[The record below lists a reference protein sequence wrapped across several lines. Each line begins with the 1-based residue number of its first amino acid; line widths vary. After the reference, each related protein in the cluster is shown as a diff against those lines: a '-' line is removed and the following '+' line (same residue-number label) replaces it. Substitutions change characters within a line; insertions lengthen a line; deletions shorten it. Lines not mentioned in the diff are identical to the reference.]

1 MIIEYKVRFG
11 SEPSKNKIP
20 LSIVRKMEGEDTF
33 VVESCN
39 KYRAWTASPD
49 SISCWIGS
57 SDGDWHSAPESKDM
71 PIEFIEKWV
80 SKWEKNWSD
89 E

>member
-1 MIIEYKVRFG
+1 MTIVYKVRFG

-39 KYRAWTASPD
+39 KYRGWTSSPD
-49 SISCWIGS
+49 G
-57 SDGDWHSAPESKDM
+57 EDM
-71 PIEFIEKWV
+71 PIEIIKKWINQW
-80 SKWEKNWSD
+80 KKNW
-89 E
+89 

>member
-20 LSIVRKMEGEDTF
+20 LSIVRKMVGEDTF

-39 KYRAWTASPD
+39 KYRGWTASPD
-49 SISCWIGS
+49 SISSWIGS
-57 SDGDWHSAPESKDM
+57 SDGDWHSNLDGRK
-71 PIEFIEKWV
+71 F
-80 SKWEKNWSD
+80 KNYKI
-89 E
+89 